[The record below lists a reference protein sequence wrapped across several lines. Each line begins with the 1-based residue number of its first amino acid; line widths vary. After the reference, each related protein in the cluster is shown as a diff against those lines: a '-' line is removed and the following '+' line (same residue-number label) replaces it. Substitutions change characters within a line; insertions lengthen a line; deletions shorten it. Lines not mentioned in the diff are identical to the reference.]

1 MSLKRAPVKGAAS
14 PRQGMHQSQETP
26 TTWPQSQ
33 KCSASQTTAA
43 DLSESEI
50 DLVNVVVLFYSL
62 NGQIMRRATG
72 PPHGLICMEL
82 MRNRLQG
89 NNERVRNHYRIHNVI
104 FSTIF
109 QKMPSKIDQN
119 LQIFNWLRYKTFSSE
134 RVKNSECFTFWEC
147 IYSLSCS

>member
-109 QKMPSKIDQN
+109 QKMPI
-119 LQIFNWLRYKTFSSE
+119 
-134 RVKNSECFTFWEC
+134 KNRPKPADIQLTA
-147 IYSLSCS
+147 I

>member
-89 NNERVRNHYRIHNVI
+89 NNECVRNHYRIHNVI

-109 QKMPSKIDQN
+109 QKMPI
-119 LQIFNWLRYKTFSSE
+119 
-134 RVKNSECFTFWEC
+134 KNRPKPADIQLTA
-147 IYSLSCS
+147 I